1 MRPCRLASAW
11 DMKTKSQNT
20 LISLK
25 ISPQLLVILAAPIKN
40 IYIYTTKF
48 KKKKNLAQ
56 CDLAALPSWITPTLQ
71 TINRLWFSDHCGGGG
86 YHYNRAVTRKCIKS
100 AWSADLSPNDDIPF
114 SRLFPRR
121 PMYDNL
127 YFVYHMYYITY
138 KIKSK
143 VQSDLAAL
151 LLSGHSCCYPYM
163 WYI

>member
-1 MRPCRLASAW
+1 MRPCRLAKL
-11 DMKTKSQNT
+11 DNTYSQ
-20 LISLK
+20 
-25 ISPQLLVILAAPIKN
+25 
-40 IYIYTTKF
+40 
-48 KKKKNLAQ
+48 
-56 CDLAALPSWITPTLQ
+56 
-71 TINRLWFSDHCGGGG
+71 DHKQAMIFQPLRGGGGVWVGGRG

-127 YFVYHMYYITY
+127 NFVYHMYYITY

-151 LLSGHSCCYPYM
+151 LLSGHSCCYPYVIYIVHRLMLSIYSHMYEMCILYTRTACMSVYM
-163 WYI
+163 WYTFYI